1 MVALQI
7 LALSVR
13 VRVLLS
19 QQKSESPSVSLF
31 YLFLHYHIFEINM
44 KEVLFW
50 IVGILAV
57 ICIAI
62 ACVWGGEIATVN
74 SISSVEGNKYLYRM
88 EYKASY
94 DLDDLISRD
103 IDENAK
109 LLDYVIGR
117 IGKGLPIKI
126 KSAQVADENGETKT
140 MNCTSFQAAKAS
152 GDGFWYGRNYD
163 FFKNP
168 TMVTVSHP
176 KKGYASIAVSDMSH
190 FGYSLEKLPEGF
202 LASLSCLASIY
213 APVDGINE
221 KGLCTSIMALPK
233 QASQQDT
240 PKHNVGT
247 TIIMRL
253 WLDRCATVEEALALL
268 ETVDVRHDA
277 AVGSGYHYMVADA
290 SGDCAVVEF
299 DKEDGWKTMIVRKP
313 AGENSMLVTNHLLS
327 EKYYTTVPD
336 EAVGNPHSKSWW
348 RYETAGAYLREHD
361 GKLSLEEAQE
371 CLSLVHWKDLVW
383 DNGLVEDTQYSNV
396 YDQQNITLAL
406 RNWNDYDTTRVFG
419 L

>member
-1 MVALQI
+1 MKRFLIWFCGIVA
-7 LALSVR
+7 AL
-13 VRVLLS
+13 
-19 QQKSESPSVSLF
+19 
-31 YLFLHYHIFEINM
+31 
-44 KEVLFW
+44 
-50 IVGILAV
+50 
-57 ICIAI
+57 CIAV
-62 ACVWGGEIATVN
+62 ACIWGGEIAT
-74 SISSVEGNKYLYRM
+74 IRSVQSVDGNEYLYKM

-94 DLDDLISRD
+94 DLDDVIAND
-103 IDENAK
+103 IDENAE
-109 LLDYVIGR
+109 LLDYVVGR
-117 IGKGLPIKI
+117 IGKGLPIKM
-126 KSAQVADENGETKT
+126 KSAQVADENGEMQT
-140 MNCTSFQAAKAS
+140 MNCTSFQAAKAD
-152 GDGFWYGRNYD
+152 GTGFWYGRNYD

-168 TMVTVSHP
+168 TMVTVSRP
-176 KKGYASIAVSDMSH
+176 RKGYASISVSDMSH
-190 FGYSLEKLPEGF
+190 FGYSLEKLPVK
-202 LASLSCLASIY
+202 LLSRLSCLAAIY

-240 PKHNVGT
+240 PKHDVGT

-299 DKEDGWKTMIVRKP
+299 DKEDGWKTMIVRKDP
-313 AGENSMLVTNHLLS
+313 SANYMLVTNHLLS
-327 EKYYTTVPD
+327 EKYYTTEPD

-348 RYETAGAYLREHD
+348 RYETAGAFLQEHD
-361 GKLSLEEAQE
+361 GVFTLEEAQE

-383 DNGLVEDTQYSNV
+383 DNGMVEDTQYSNV
-396 YDQQNITLAL
+396 YDQTNITLSL
-406 RNWNDYDTTRVFG
+406 RNWNAYDKTCRFA

>member
-1 MVALQI
+1 MKKVI
-7 LALSVR
+7 L
-13 VRVLLS
+13 
-19 QQKSESPSVSLF
+19 
-31 YLFLHYHIFEINM
+31 
-44 KEVLFW
+44 W
-50 IVGILAV
+50 IVGILAA

-62 ACVWGGEIATVN
+62 ACIWGGEIATIR
-74 SISSVEGNKYLYRM
+74 SIKSVDGNKYLYRM

-94 DLDDLISRD
+94 DLDDLISKD
-103 IDENAK
+103 IDENAE

-117 IGKGLPIKI
+117 IGKGLPLKI
-126 KSAQVADENGETKT
+126 KSAQVADENGEMQT
-140 MNCTSFQAAKAS
+140 MNCTSFQAAKAD
-152 GDGFWYGRNYD
+152 GDGFWYARNYD

-202 LASLSCLASIY
+202 VASLSCLASIY

-240 PKHNVGT
+240 EKHDVGT

-253 WLDRCATVEEALALL
+253 WLDRCATVAEALELL
-268 ETVDVRHDA
+268 STVDVRHDA

-299 DKEDGWKTMIVRKP
+299 DKEDGWKTMIVRKDP
-313 AGENSMLVTNHLLS
+313 DSNYMLVTNHLLS
-327 EKYYTTVPD
+327 EKYYTTEPD

-348 RYETAGAYLREHD
+348 RYETAGAYLDQHN
-361 GKLSLEEAQE
+361 GTLTLQEAQE

-383 DNGLVEDTQYSNV
+383 DNGMVEDTQYSNV
-396 YDQQNITLAL
+396 YDQANITLSL
-406 RNWNDYDTTRVFG
+406 RNWNDYETTCKFS
-419 L
+419 LSD